1 MAFDSRI
8 VADIV
13 PPWLRKEIEQLA
25 AEDITDNTPTEQPRG
40 TFMQSL
46 PWLTKGSLAIA
57 DQGIFAVSNFL
68 LNVLLVRWLTP
79 ADYGAFALA
88 YSVFLSLLLIHNA
101 LLTTPMLVFGQGKY
115 RERFPEYLGIL
126 LRGHLALLLP
136 GSALLVAA
144 AFLLG
149 KVYSPAVERVFFA
162 LAVAAPFILLL
173 WLLRRAFYARLDPVW
188 AAVGGV
194 VYFVILVASTAV
206 LHKAA
211 LLTPSTG
218 FLSMAAASLITSAL
232 LLVRLRP
239 ALAADSSTIRSV
251 AADHWSY
258 GKWVAA
264 GAGPNWV
271 TDNIYFIVLPVW
283 LGLAQVGALKAL
295 LNLAQPASQSISALG
310 VLLMPILVRDRE
322 IRGLGGMA
330 KTMKLSTI
338 LFISVS
344 SVYMALLWT
353 FRFHIFHS
361 LYGSKF
367 SAYDS
372 WPLLAVG
379 LIPIA
384 QALPNV
390 VGAALGAIERPKLG
404 FWADSVSAAFALVV
418 GVPLAFC
425 LGVGGALLGIALS
438 YTVMGLL
445 TLFFYIRS
453 VRRDDPITQPPA
465 AAVPGP
471 PNWTEAS

>member
-1 MAFDSRI
+1 
-8 VADIV
+8 
-13 PPWLRKEIEQLA
+13 LA
-25 AEDITDNTPTEQPRG
+25 AEDITVETSTERPRG
-40 TFMQSL
+40 VLGGSL
-46 PWLTKGSLAIA
+46 AWLTKGSLAIA

-68 LNVLLVRWLTP
+68 LNVLLARWLTP

-149 KVYSPAVERVFFA
+149 KVYSPVVERAFLA

-173 WLLRRAFYARLDPVW
+173 WLLRRAFYARLEPAW
-188 AAVGGV
+188 AAASGV
-194 VYFVILVASTAV
+194 VYFVILVAGTAA
-206 LHKAA
+206 LHSAG

-218 FLSMAAASLITSAL
+218 FLSMAAASLITSVL
-232 LLVRLRP
+232 LLARLRP
-239 ALAADSSTIRSV
+239 VLASDSTTIRAV

-258 GKWVAA
+258 GRWVAA

-271 TDNIYFIVLPVW
+271 TDNIYFIVLPAW
-283 LGLAQVGALKAL
+283 LGLAQAGALKAL

-322 IRGLGGMA
+322 TRGLGGMA
-330 KTMKLSTI
+330 RTMKLSTI
-338 LFISVS
+338 LFIAVS
-344 SVYMALLWT
+344 AVYMALLWL
-353 FRFHIFHS
+353 FRSHIFHG

-384 QALPNV
+384 QGLPNV
-390 VGAALGAIERPKLG
+390 IGAALGAIERPKLG
-404 FWADSVSAAFALVV
+404 FWADSWSAAFALVA
-418 GVPLAFC
+418 GVPLAFW

-438 YTVMGLL
+438 YTVMGFL
-445 TLFFYIRS
+445 TLWFYMRS
-453 VRRDDPITQPPA
+453 VRRDSPVAQPPA

>member
-1 MAFDSRI
+1 
-8 VADIV
+8 
-13 PPWLRKEIEQLA
+13 LA
-25 AEDITDNTPTEQPRG
+25 AEDTALDTSTGQGG
-40 TFMQSL
+40 TFIRSL

-68 LNVLLVRWLTP
+68 LNVLLARWLTP

-126 LRGHLALLLP
+126 LRGHVALLFP

-144 AFLLG
+144 ALLLG
-149 KVYSPAVERVFFA
+149 KVYSPVVERAFLA

-188 AAVGGV
+188 AAAGGM
-194 VYFVILVASTAV
+194 VYFVILVAGTVA
-206 LHKAA
+206 LHAAA

-218 FLSMAAASLITSAL
+218 FLCMAGASLITCAL

-239 ALAADSSTIRSV
+239 TLAADSLTIRTV

-271 TDNIYFIVLPVW
+271 TDNIYFVVLPAW
-283 LGLAQVGALKAL
+283 LGLAQAGALKAL
-295 LNLAQPASQSISALG
+295 LNLAQPAAQSISALG

-322 IRGLGGMA
+322 VRGLHGMGR
-330 KTMKLSTI
+330 TIKLSTI
-338 LFISVS
+338 LFISGS
-344 SVYMALLWT
+344 AVYMVLLWT
-353 FRFHIFHS
+353 FRFRIFHS
-361 LYGSKF
+361 LYGGKF

-384 QALPNV
+384 QCLPNV
-390 VGAALGAIERPKLG
+390 IGAALGAIERPKLG
-404 FWADSVSAAFALVV
+404 FWADSWSAGFALVL
-418 GVPLAFC
+418 GVPLAFW

-438 YTVMGLL
+438 YMLMGLL
-445 TLFFYIRS
+445 TLFFYTRS
-453 VRRDDPITQPPA
+453 VRRDGLIAQPQI

-471 PNWTEAS
+471 PNWTETS

>member
-1 MAFDSRI
+1 M
-8 VADIV
+8 V
-13 PPWLRKEIEQLA
+13 
-25 AEDITDNTPTEQPRG
+25 AEDITVDPSAEQPRG
-40 TFMQSL
+40 AFKRWL

-57 DQGIFAVSNFL
+57 DQGVFAVSNFL
-68 LNVLLVRWLTP
+68 LNILLARWLAP

-88 YSVFLSLLLIHNA
+88 YSVFLFLLLVHNA
-101 LLTTPMLVFGQGKY
+101 VVTTPMLVFGQGKY

-126 LRGHLALLLP
+126 LRGHLALMLP
-136 GSALLVAA
+136 GSALLVVV

-149 KVYSPAVERVFFA
+149 KVYSTVVEQAFFA
-162 LAVAAPFILLL
+162 LAVATPFILLL
-173 WLLRRAFYARLDPVW
+173 WLLRRAFYARLEPVW
-188 AAVGGV
+188 AAASGV
-194 VYFVILVASTAV
+194 VYFVILVVGT
-206 LHKAA
+206 AA
-211 LLTPSTG
+211 LHAAGHLSPSTG
-218 FLSMAAASLITSAL
+218 FLSMAAASLITSAI

-239 ALAADSSTIRSV
+239 AMATNSSTIRAV
-251 AADHWSY
+251 AIDHWSY

-271 TDNIYFIVLPVW
+271 TDNIYFIVLPAW
-283 LGLAQVGALKAL
+283 LGLAQAGALKAL

-310 VLLMPILVRDRE
+310 VLLMPILVHDRE
-322 IRGLGGMA
+322 ARDPGGMA
-330 KTMKLSTI
+330 RTMKLSSI
-338 LFISVS
+338 LFVS
-344 SVYMALLWT
+344 GSAAYMALLWV

-361 LYGSKF
+361 LYGNKF

-384 QALPNV
+384 QSIPNV

-404 FWADSVSAAFALVV
+404 FWADSWSALCALVV
-418 GVPLAFC
+418 GIPLAFW

-438 YTVMGLL
+438 YTVMGIL
-445 TLFFYIRS
+445 TQVFYTRS
-453 VRRDDPITQPPA
+453 IRRDSPIVQPPT

>member
-1 MAFDSRI
+1 
-8 VADIV
+8 
-13 PPWLRKEIEQLA
+13 LA
-25 AEDITDNTPTEQPRG
+25 AEDITVDTSAG
-40 TFMQSL
+40 QSPGVFGRSL
-46 PWLTKGSLAIA
+46 SWLTKGSLAIA

-68 LNVLLVRWLTP
+68 LNVLLARWLTP

-88 YSVFLSLLLIHNA
+88 YSIFLSLLLIHSA

-136 GSALLVAA
+136 GSALLVVA

-149 KVYSPAVERVFFA
+149 KVYSPVVERAFLA

-173 WLLRRAFYARLDPVW
+173 WLLRRAFYARLEPAW
-188 AAVGGV
+188 AAASGV
-194 VYFVILVASTAV
+194 VYFVILIAGTVA
-206 LHKAA
+206 LHADA
-211 LLTPSTG
+211 RLTPSTG

-232 LLVRLRP
+232 LLARLRP
-239 ALAADSSTIRSV
+239 VLASDSTTIRAV

-271 TDNIYFIVLPVW
+271 TDNIYFIVLPAW
-283 LGLAQVGALKAL
+283 LGLAQAGALKAL

-330 KTMKLSTI
+330 RTMKLSTI
-338 LFISVS
+338 LLISGS
-344 SVYMALLWT
+344 AVYMALLWV
-353 FRFHIFHS
+353 FRAHIFHS

-367 SAYDS
+367 SGYDS

-384 QALPNV
+384 QGLPNV

-404 FWADSVSAAFALVV
+404 FWADSWSAGFALVV
-418 GVPLAFC
+418 GVPLAFW

-438 YTVMGLL
+438 YTVMGFL
-445 TLFFYIRS
+445 TLFFYKRS
-453 VRRDDPITQPPA
+453 IRRDSFIAQPPA